1 MLPLPI
7 FIPIPVPIPFPVPLK
22 SQPDTRDS
30 QPGPGPEI
38 KKEDTEE
45 GNEAEEEIEPSSLLE
60 VEEGGSGQQEALVS
74 ITQSE
79 LSRQEDKLRRK
90 RRAFIIDQ

>member
-22 SQPDTRDS
+22 SPHTRDS
-30 QPGPGPEI
+30 QPAPGLEI
-38 KKEDTEE
+38 KKEETED
-45 GNEAEEEIEPSSLLE
+45 GIEAEEEMEPSSLLE
-60 VEEGGSGQQEALVS
+60 VEEGESGQQEDLVS
-74 ITQSE
+74 QTQSE
-79 LSRQEDKLRRK
+79 ISREEDKLRRK

>member
-22 SQPDTRDS
+22 SPDSRDS
-30 QPGPGPEI
+30 QPAPGLEI
-38 KKEDTEE
+38 KKEEEE
-45 GNEAEEEIEPSSLLE
+45 GIEAEEEIEPSSLLE
-60 VEEGGSGQQEALVS
+60 VEEGGSGQQEDLVS
-74 ITQSE
+74 QTQSE
-79 LSRQEDKLRRK
+79 ISREEDKLRRK